1 MIIVI
6 DSNILIQYGGFDS
19 HNMQNLL
26 DFAQKTNSYI
36 YLHKLVIEEVSA
48 NITRDCAEATEK
60 LNKELDKLSKWGAK
74 IPAFHKEE
82 LEKPLLD
89 KFKNQVTI
97 PRGVSIGPSPESQ
110 GTNGF
115 PQIIIN
121 RKIIAPLD
129 ASDLDEATTRM
140 IKRIPPC
147 SEKGEEFRD
156 TMIWLNMLRYCQKH
170 YAGCPIAFISRNKN
184 EFAEKD
190 DTLKE
195 RLLEDVRRYGLDLE
209 YFLTVPDFMEKHAE
223 PIEHINRDW
232 INSHINIEKVKE
244 FIRTIKALENLKYYN
259 NIGQEISLEYENW
272 DIELKNFY
280 VSERDKNLEYN
291 LTYKVIIK
299 DNIISKTDRNEN
311 VDNIG
316 IEFTVDLKDNSISF
330 KTPYV
335 FRYDSI

>member
-1 MIIVI
+1 M
-6 DSNILIQYGGFDS
+6 
-19 HNMQNLL
+19 
-26 DFAQKTNSYI
+26 
-36 YLHKLVIEEVSA
+36 SA
-48 NITRDCAEATEK
+48 PKVRPKGHFRCKAEATEK
-60 LNKELDKLSKWGAK
+60 LNKELVRLSKWGAK
-74 IPAFHKEE
+74 IPAFNKEE

-89 KFKNQVTI
+89 KFINQVTI
-97 PRGVSIGPSPESQ
+97 PNGASTKTSPESQ

-115 PQIIIN
+115 SQIIIN

-129 ASDLDEATTRM
+129 AHDLDEATTRM

-156 TMIWLNMLRYCQKH
+156 TMIWLNMLRYCKK
-170 YAGCPIAFISRNKN
+170 YYDGCPIAFISGNRN

-190 DTLKE
+190 DTLKK

-209 YFLTVPDFMEKHAE
+209 YFLSVPGFMEKHAK

-244 FIRTIKALENLKYYN
+244 FIRIIKALENLKYYN
-259 NIGQEISLEYENW
+259 NLGQEINLEYENW
-272 DIELKNFY
+272 DIELMNFY
-280 VSERDKNLEYN
+280 VSEKNKNLEYN

-299 DNIISKTDRNEN
+299 DNIISKTDRNEI
-311 VDNIG
+311 VKNIG
-316 IEFTVDLKDNSISF
+316 IEFTVDLRDNSISF
-330 KTPYV
+330 KQPYV